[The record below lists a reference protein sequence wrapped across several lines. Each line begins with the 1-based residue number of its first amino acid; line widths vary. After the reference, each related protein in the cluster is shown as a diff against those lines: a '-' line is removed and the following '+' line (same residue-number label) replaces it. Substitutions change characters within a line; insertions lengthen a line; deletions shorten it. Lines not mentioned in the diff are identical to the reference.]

1 MNPFGMM
8 KDMKN
13 MEKMMKPALEKFMK
27 ESGFVKKEDLEPLKR
42 RIAELEAEVK
52 RLKQSVIDNL
62 KPEDISRIIEMA
74 WEDRTTFDAIEATFG
89 LNQNQVEDLMRKNL
103 KKSSYTLWRKRA
115 RGRKT
120 KHLGLRDFEV
130 GRHHSYDQNKYKK

>member
-1 MNPFGMM
+1 M
-8 KDMKN
+8 
-13 MEKMMKPALEKFMK
+13 
-27 ESGFVKKEDLEPLKR
+27 
-42 RIAELEAEVK
+42 
-52 RLKQSVIDNL
+52 IDNL

-115 RGRKT
+115 RGR
-120 KHLGLRDFEV
+120 
-130 GRHHSYDQNKYKK
+130 

>member
-27 ESGFVKKEDLEPLKR
+27 DSGFVKKEELEPLKR

>member
-52 RLKQSVIDNL
+52 RLKQSVTENL

-103 KKSSYTLWRKRA
+103 KKSSYTLWRKSCLLY
-115 RGRKT
+115 T
-120 KHLGLRDFEV
+120 SPSPRDA
-130 GRHHSYDQNKYKK
+130 Q

>member
-1 MNPFGMM
+1 M
-8 KDMKN
+8 
-13 MEKMMKPALEKFMK
+13 
-27 ESGFVKKEDLEPLKR
+27 
-42 RIAELEAEVK
+42 
-52 RLKQSVIDNL
+52 IDNL

-89 LNQNQVEDLMRKNL
+89 LNQNQVEGLMRKNL
-103 KKSSYTLWRKRA
+103 KKSSYMLWRKRA

-120 KHLGLRDFEV
+120 KHLGLRSFEV

>member
-120 KHLGLRDFEV
+120 KHLGLRNFEV